1 MPSTSI
7 PFVQVATPQVAQ
19 RVAPGGAWVLHAALG
34 LSLLIA
40 AFGGVVLGVLAATGT
55 GPGRD
60 RWLASVQAHGDL
72 QLWGWFAVFI
82 VALTFEFIVRL
93 NRRPAVPLR
102 TRVLVLTLLGSGA
115 LMSAAGRIAGAQGV
129 VVGGAGLEVAGAV
142 LFATVVFRVP
152 PARPWHEDLHPA
164 FFRAGALWLVVAAV
178 VELFAALAMQ
188 AGATPAGV
196 LHVAAEC
203 VLRGFVLN
211 VTVAVGLRA
220 FPGHL
225 GLPSVSVR
233 SQRAIG
239 LLLNGGLVLW
249 VAGRVL
255 EDGAAA
261 AGVQAAGDLVLA
273 AALGWMTVVFGIPGA
288 MRAWRRVRERPQ
300 WMVPLAWAGLVIYS
314 LGLAGGALALAAGAT
329 PQLLTAGA
337 VRHAL
342 MLGFVGPLLLA
353 MCHVVLERFGTG
365 HLLWRG
371 VLTAGFVLLIV
382 AWPLRVLPPLVAG
395 GEDAMARAAMG
406 IAGILVTAALV
417 LAAAAVLRN
426 GLAVTT
432 FERSFR
438 TRR

>member
-1 MPSTSI
+1 MPSASI
-7 PFVQVATPQVAQ
+7 PFVQVATPQVVQ

-60 RWLASVQAHGDL
+60 RWLATVQAHGDL

-129 VVGGAGLEVAGAV
+129 VAGGTGLEIAGAV
-142 LFATVVFRVP
+142 LFAIVVFRVA

-225 GLPSVSVR
+225 GLPSVSVQ

-249 VAGRVL
+249 VAGSALDV
-255 EDGAAA
+255 
-261 AGVQAAGDLVLA
+261 AGLQAAGDLLLA
-273 AALGWMTVVFGIPGA
+273 AALGWMTVTFGLPGS

-300 WMVPLAWAGLVIYS
+300 WMVPLAWLGLVVYA
-314 LGLAGGALALAAGAT
+314 LGLTGGASAQVAGAT

-353 MCHVVLERFGTG
+353 MSHVVLERFGTG
-365 HLLWRG
+365 HLLWRDA
-371 VLTAGFVLLIV
+371 LTSAFVLLVV
-382 AWPLRVLPPLVAG
+382 AWPLRVLPPLAAG
-395 GEDAMARAAMG
+395 GDGMAARGAMG
-406 IAGILVTAALV
+406 IAGVLVAAALV
-417 LAAAAVLRN
+417 LAAAVVLRN
-426 GLAVTT
+426 GLAVAEL
-432 FERSFR
+432 ERSLR
-438 TRR
+438 TRQ

>member
-1 MPSTSI
+1 MPSAI
-7 PFVQVATPQVAQ
+7 PFVQVATPQVVQ

-40 AFGGVVLGVLAATGT
+40 AFGGVVLGVFAATGT

-60 RWLASVQAHGDL
+60 RWLATVQAHGDL

-82 VALTFEFIVRL
+82 GALTFEFIVRL
-93 NRRPAVPLR
+93 NRRPAVPFR
-102 TRVLVLTLLGSGA
+102 TRVIVLVLLGSGA
-115 LMSAAGRIAGAQGV
+115 LVSATGRLAGAQAIV
-129 VVGGAGLEVAGAV
+129 MGGTGLEVAGAA
-142 LFATVVFRVP
+142 LFAAVVFRVP

-164 FFRAGALWLVVAAV
+164 FFRSGALWLVVAAV
-178 VELFAALAMQ
+178 IELFAARAMQ

-249 VAGRVL
+249 VAGSALDV
-255 EDGAAA
+255 
-261 AGVQAAGDLVLA
+261 AGLRAVGDLLLV
-273 AALGWMTVVFGIPGA
+273 AALGWMTVTFGLPGA
-288 MRAWRRVRERPQ
+288 MRAGWRARERPQ
-300 WMVPLAWAGLVIYS
+300 WMVPLAWLGLVAYA
-314 LGLAGGALALAAGAT
+314 LGLTAGALAPVAGAT

-337 VRHAL
+337 IRHAL

-353 MCHVVLERFGTG
+353 MSHVVLERFGIG
-365 HLLWRG
+365 HLLWRDA
-371 VLTAGFVLLIV
+371 LTSAFVLLV
-382 AWPLRVLPPLVAG
+382 VSWPLRVLPPLAAG
-395 GEDAMARAAMG
+395 GDGMAARGAMG
-406 IAGILVTAALV
+406 IAGLLVTAGLV
-417 LAAAAVLRN
+417 LAAAVVLRN
-426 GLAVTT
+426 GLAVAKL
-432 FERSFR
+432 ERSFR
-438 TRR
+438 TPR